1 MKKLSKIMTTIAL
14 IIGAIALVFVGIMW
28 AKGDAAIVA
37 NTENVHSY
45 TLEPLF
51 IMTYAL
57 MGISCISIIGFVIYN
72 WIKNPQSLLS
82 SLIYIGAFVLIILV
96 GFLLKDSTPVVLS
109 GGKVS
114 TAADA
119 SLADFGIIV
128 TYILGGL
135 AVLAV
140 IVGGIYKSSR

>member
-1 MKKLSKIMTTIAL
+1 MKKLSKIMTMIAL
-14 IIGAIALVFVGIMW
+14 IIGAVALVFVGIMW
-28 AKGDAAIVA
+28 SKGDGAIEA
-37 NTENVHSY
+37 NAENVQLY

-57 MGISCISIIGFVIYN
+57 MGLAGAAIIGFVIYN

-109 GGKVS
+109 GGKIS
-114 TAADA
+114 SSADA
-119 SLADFGIIV
+119 SLSDFGIIV
-128 TYILGGL
+128 AYITGGL
-135 AVLAV
+135 AILSV
-140 IVGGIYKSSR
+140 IVGGIYKSLR